1 MRMISAHV
9 SGFGCFYDKKFDLAQ
24 DIVQIKQDNGW
35 GKTTFVDFLECMFYG
50 MDESRKRS
58 VEENFRVKYRPFQ
71 GGVFG
76 GTLTFTYQ
84 NQTYR
89 VERVFGEKPSQDT
102 SKVYDTNNFPT
113 SLFGE
118 RAERLGETLFGVDRE
133 SYRRSVYLP
142 QGEIPTG
149 AFTDDIKGKLTALLA
164 STNQTDGETDAVA
177 ILEKA
182 ERELRSKRAPYKGKL
197 DEIDARLT
205 QLTTLRAEAARA
217 AELSASYA
225 QKEKQAVA
233 ALQSAE
239 EGYAQ
244 TERALSEYERRKE
257 RAASRLAYEQLQNR
271 VTQAE
276 SRLAALDE
284 FFGQTTPRTVNL
296 AGIRA
301 AVDEYYTLK
310 AEEEGLQS
318 RWTELQTLTNEKE
331 RALGELAACEK
342 ALDTFRMLSQAQQR
356 NAKGED
362 VHEKKENKKRKGK
375 RMGYALI
382 AICLF
387 LGALLIGISQIN
399 VDAVLGWSFTGV
411 GGLGLLIS
419 MRIFWKN
426 AFSPAPKNTDA
437 FADKTL
443 NEEYERAKTEHAAA
457 QENYQR
463 LCEREKQFTALKD
476 ERAGQTERLQA
487 LDKAIQ
493 AFLQNFAFAQTYDYR
508 AALCS
513 LQENVESHAALTEE
527 VHVAKEQLAAFGEE
541 PTQAENISEDE
552 YLTLKRKKAVL
563 DSEKRAAS
571 ESKAYYAAKR
581 EEAQLQAAKDG
592 TYRAEEKACA
602 AEKARLEKRLFAVRA
617 AKELI
622 IRARHNLAARY
633 LTPVEEGCKR
643 YVLAMGIDKSVR
655 FSADGIPYAEERGI
669 LKETDYYSKGLRGL
683 WDFCIRLALA
693 DCMFTGEKPLLVLD
707 DPFTDLDDTK
717 TELGKKLLRTLSKDR
732 QIVYCTC
739 KQERML

>member
-1 MRMISAHV
+1 MRILSAHI
-9 SGFGCFYDKKFDLAQ
+9 SGFGCFYDKKFDLSQ

-50 MDESRKRS
+50 MDESRKRA

-76 GTLTFTYQ
+76 GTLTFLYQ
-84 NQTYR
+84 NTTYR
-89 VERVFGEKPSQDT
+89 VERVFGEKPSQDI

-113 SLFGE
+113 ALFGE

-149 AFTDDIKGKLTALLA
+149 AFTDDIKGKLTALL
-164 STNQTDGETDAVA
+164 SSNGQTDGETDAVA

-197 DEIDARLT
+197 DEIDARLS

-217 AELSASYA
+217 AELSASYT
-225 QKEKQAVA
+225 QKEKQAIA
-233 ALQSAE
+233 DLRSAE
-239 EGYAQ
+239 EKYVQ
-244 TERALSEYERRKE
+244 TETLLSEYERRKE
-257 RAASRLAYEQLQNR
+257 RAANRLAYEQLQNR

-276 SRLAALDE
+276 SRLAALNE
-284 FFGQTTPRTVNL
+284 FFGQTTPETVNVT
-296 AGIRA
+296 GIRA
-301 AVDEYYTLK
+301 AVDEYYSLK
-310 AEEEGLQS
+310 AEEEHLQS
-318 RWTELQTLTNEKE
+318 RWAELQTLTVEKE

-342 ALDTFRMLSQAQQR
+342 TVDTFRMLSLAQSK
-356 NAKGED
+356 AKGED
-362 VHEKKENKKRKGK
+362 AREKKEGKKRKGK

-387 LGALLIGISQIN
+387 LGALLIGISQVK
-399 VDAVLGWSFTGV
+399 VDPALGWGFMGV

-419 MRIFWKN
+419 MRVFWKN
-426 AFSPAPKNTDA
+426 AFLHTPKKTDA

-443 NEEYERAKTEHAAA
+443 NEEYQRAKTEHAAA
-457 QENYQR
+457 QEKYQR
-463 LCEREKQFTALKD
+463 LCEREKEFTPLKD
-476 ERAGQTERLQA
+476 ERTGQTERLQA

-508 AALCS
+508 AALCT
-513 LQENVESHAALTEE
+513 LQENVENHAALTKE
-527 VHVAKEQLAAFGEE
+527 VVSAKTQLAAFGEE
-541 PTQAENISEDE
+541 PTQTESISEDE
-552 YLTLKRKKAVL
+552 YLALKRKKATL
-563 DSEKRAAS
+563 ESEKRSAS

-592 TYRAEEKACA
+592 AYHAEEAECT
-602 AEKARLEKRLFAVRA
+602 AEKARLEKRLFAVQT

-655 FSADGIPYAEERGI
+655 FSADGMPYAEERGI

-707 DPFTDLDDTK
+707 DPFTDLDDRK
-717 TELGKKLLRTLSKDR
+717 TELGKKLLKTLSKDR

>member
-1 MRMISAHV
+1 MRILSAHI
-9 SGFGCFYDKKFDLAQ
+9 SGFGCFYDKKFDLSQ

-50 MDESRKRS
+50 MDESRKRA

-76 GTLTFTYQ
+76 GTLTFLYQ
-84 NQTYR
+84 NTTYR
-89 VERVFGEKPSQDT
+89 VERVFGEKPSQDM

-113 SLFGE
+113 ALFGE

-149 AFTDDIKGKLTALLA
+149 AFTDDIKGKLTALL
-164 STNQTDGETDAVA
+164 SSNGQTDGETDAVA

-197 DEIDARLT
+197 DEIDARLS

-217 AELSASYA
+217 AELSASYT

-233 ALQSAE
+233 DLRCAE
-239 EGYAQ
+239 EKYAQ
-244 TERALSEYERRKE
+244 TETLLSEYERRKE
-257 RAASRLAYEQLQNR
+257 RAANRLAYEQLQNR

-276 SRLAALDE
+276 SRLAALNE
-284 FFGQTTPRTVNL
+284 FFGQTTPETVNVT
-296 AGIRA
+296 GIRA
-301 AVDEYYTLK
+301 AIDEYYSLK
-310 AEEEGLQS
+310 AEEEHLQS
-318 RWTELQTLTNEKE
+318 RWAELQTLTVEKE
-331 RALGELAACEK
+331 RALSELAACEK
-342 ALDTFRMLSQAQQR
+342 TVDTFSMLSQAQSK
-356 NAKGED
+356 AKGED
-362 VHEKKENKKRKGK
+362 AREKKEGKKRKGK

-387 LGALLIGISQIN
+387 LGALLIGISQVK
-399 VDAVLGWSFTGV
+399 VDPALGWGFMGV

-419 MRIFWKN
+419 MRVFWKN
-426 AFSPAPKNTDA
+426 AFSHTPKTTDA

-443 NEEYERAKTEHAAA
+443 NEEYQRAKAEHAAA
-457 QENYQR
+457 QEKYQR
-463 LCEREKQFTALKD
+463 LCEREKEFTPLKD
-476 ERAGQTERLQA
+476 ERTGQTERLQA

-508 AALCS
+508 AALCT
-513 LQENVESHAALTEE
+513 LQENVENHAALTKE
-527 VHVAKEQLAAFGEE
+527 VVSARSQLAAFGEE
-541 PTQAENISEDE
+541 PTQTESISEDE
-552 YLTLKRKKAVL
+552 YLALKRKKATL
-563 DSEKRAAS
+563 ESDKRSAS

-592 TYRAEEKACA
+592 AYHAEEAECT
-602 AEKARLEKRLFAVRA
+602 AEKARLEKRLFAVQT

-655 FSADGIPYAEERGI
+655 FSADGMPYAEERGI

-707 DPFTDLDDTK
+707 DPFTDLDDRK
-717 TELGKKLLRTLSKDR
+717 TELGKKLLKTLSKDR